1 MPGPGVGFIAQSD
14 DVQQFIGTGNGL
26 FARDLL
32 VGDRRLN
39 QVLQHRQVRKQ
50 VKVLEH
56 VADVDP
62 LAKNFL
68 FFHLIQ
74 LVAFAAIADIVA
86 VNLNKSLIDPFE
98 VIYGAQQRG
107 LARAG
112 RAEDHRHRARGD
124 LQRHIVQ
131 RLVAAIVFADPGD
144 RDMAIMRAG
153 HERPPAAALDVR
165 VDSDG
170 CCGRCLPPSG
180 ARCAP
185 GPVPPDTEWRRG
197 RW

>member
-1 MPGPGVGFIAQSD
+1 MPRPGVGFIAQAD
-14 DVQQFIGTGNGL
+14 DVQQLPGTGNGL
-26 FARDLL
+26 FARGLL

-50 VKVLEH
+50 VKVLKH

-62 LAKNFL
+62 LAEDL
-68 FFHLIQ
+68 LLFHLIQ

-86 VNLNKSLIDPFE
+86 INLNKPFINALE
-98 VIYGAQQRG
+98 VINGAQQRG
-107 LARAG
+107 LARTG
-112 RAEDHRHRARGD
+112 RAEDHRHRARRY
-124 LQRHIVQ
+124 LQGHIVQ
-131 RLVAAIVFADPGD
+131 RFVAAIVFADAGD
-144 RDMAIMRAG
+144 RDMAITRAG
-153 HERPPAAALDVR
+153 HGRPPGAVVDVR

-170 CCGRCLPPSG
+170 CCGRCSPPSG

-185 GPVPPDTEWRRG
+185 GHVPPGTEWRRE

>member
-1 MPGPGVGFIAQSD
+1 MASLRVTCWWA
-14 DVQQFIGTGNGL
+14 IG
-26 FARDLL
+26 AS
-32 VGDRRLN
+32 N

-86 VNLNKSLIDPFE
+86 VNLNKSSIDPFE

-153 HERPPAAALDVR
+153 MNGLLGLWLTCGLIQTAAAALFTA
-165 VDSDG
+165 
-170 CCGRCLPPSG
+170 SG
-180 ARCAP
+180 VRCAP